1 MAPVEGAQGPAYA
14 WPNRDGHG
22 GETMRAGDPGDR
34 AHRSLVA
41 GVYPGLMSG
50 LKPFDRTTANVVLTE
65 LRRTRQVRQF
75 TAELVSD
82 NDLQTILE
90 VARWSGSSMN
100 RQPWT
105 FIVVRERGD
114 LQRLADLAPNAKH
127 VAGAAVA
134 IAIAM
139 GGANAEWDA
148 YDEGRAAERILI
160 AANALGLGA
169 GIGWANESRRPQVAQ
184 FLGLTPPAFVR
195 TIISLGHSTE
205 AARQPKSAPGT
216 ARRPLKELVR
226 EL

>member
-1 MAPVEGAQGPAYA
+1 MVT
-14 WPNRDGHG
+14 R
-22 GETMRAGDPGDR
+22 
-34 AHRSLVA
+34 A
-41 GVYPGLMSG
+41 GVYPALMSG
-50 LKPFDRTTANVVLTE
+50 LKPFDRTTAEIVLTE

-75 TAELVSD
+75 TAQLVSD
-82 NDLQTILE
+82 NDLHAILE
-90 VARWSGSSMN
+90 VARWSGSSTN

-105 FIVVRERGD
+105 FIVVRERAD

-139 GGANAEWDA
+139 GGDNAEWDA

-160 AANALGLGA
+160 AANTLGLGA
-169 GIGWANESRRPQVAQ
+169 GIGWAMESVRPQVAQ

-195 TIISLGHSTE
+195 TIISLGHPTE
-205 AARQPKSAPGT
+205 AATQPKSAAGT
-216 ARRPLKELVR
+216 ARRPLTDLVR

>member
-1 MAPVEGAQGPAYA
+1 
-14 WPNRDGHG
+14 
-22 GETMRAGDPGDR
+22 MRAGDPGDR
-34 AHRSLVA
+34 AHRPLVA

-134 IAIAM
+134 IAVAM

-169 GIGWANESRRPQVAQ
+169 GIGWALESNRPQVAQ

-195 TIISLGHSTE
+195 TIISLGHPTE
-205 AARQPKSAPGT
+205 AATQPKSAPGT
-216 ARRPLKELVR
+216 ARRPLKDLVR

>member
-1 MAPVEGAQGPAYA
+1 MSGSAGGQHDARIVVGHRGARCLSG
-14 WPNRDGHG
+14 
-22 GETMRAGDPGDR
+22 
-34 AHRSLVA
+34 AHRPPVA
-41 GVYPGLMSG
+41 AAYPAVMSDSR
-50 LKPFDRTTANVVLTE
+50 PFDRTTADVVLTA

-75 TAELVSD
+75 TDELVSD
-82 NDLQTILE
+82 NDVQTILDI
-90 VARWSGSSMN
+90 ARWSGSSMN

-114 LQRLADLAPNAKH
+114 LKRLAELAPNAKH

-139 GGANAEWDA
+139 GGANAECDA

-169 GIGWANESRRPQVAQ
+169 GIGWAMESVRPQVAQ
-184 FLGLTPPAFVR
+184 FLGLTPRAFVR
-195 TIISLGHSTE
+195 TIISLGHPTE

>member
-1 MAPVEGAQGPAYA
+1 MSDPNGATRATAGPIL
-14 WPNRDGHG
+14 
-22 GETMRAGDPGDR
+22 RA
-34 AHRSLVA
+34 
-41 GVYPGLMSG
+41 
-50 LKPFDRTTANVVLTE
+50 

-75 TAELVSD
+75 TNEPVTET
-82 NDLQTILE
+82 DLSAILE

-114 LQRLADLAPNAKH
+114 LQRLAELAPSAKH

-139 GGANAEWDA
+139 GGDNAEWDA
-148 YDEGRAAERILI
+148 YDEGRAAERILV

-184 FLGLTPPAFVR
+184 FFGLTPPAFVR

-205 AARQPKSAPGT
+205 AARQLKSAPGT
-216 ARRPLKELVR
+216 ARRPLKDLVR
-226 EL
+226 ER

>member
-1 MAPVEGAQGPAYA
+1 
-14 WPNRDGHG
+14 
-22 GETMRAGDPGDR
+22 
-34 AHRSLVA
+34 
-41 GVYPGLMSG
+41 MSG

-75 TAELVSD
+75 TAELVADS
-82 NDLQTILE
+82 DLQTILE

-105 FIVVRERGD
+105 FMVVRERGD

-169 GIGWANESRRPQVAQ
+169 GIGWALESNRPQVAQ

-195 TIISLGHSTE
+195 TIISLGHPTE
-205 AARQPKSAPGT
+205 AATQPKSAPGT
-216 ARRPLKELVR
+216 ARRPLKDLVR